1 MFHGVETL
9 RLQDNGT
16 QGYLKTIEKE
26 QKIEWIRTQIY
37 LRLSDLQKFL
47 KKQYDVVFDQLQ
59 SYYNLLR

>member
-9 RLQDNGT
+9 KLQDKGT
-16 QGYLKTIEKE
+16 QGHLKTIKKE

-47 KKQYDVVFDQLQ
+47 KKQYDVVFDELQ